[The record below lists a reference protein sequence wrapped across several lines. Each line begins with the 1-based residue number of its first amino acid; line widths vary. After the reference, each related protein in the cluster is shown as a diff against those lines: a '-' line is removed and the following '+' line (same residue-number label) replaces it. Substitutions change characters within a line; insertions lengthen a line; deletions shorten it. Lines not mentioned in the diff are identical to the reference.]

1 MAGKVD
7 GVKEERALLLLKYKE
22 TGDKGLRNRV
32 IMAYMNI
39 VKYAALSTRNM
50 YIKFAEPDDVINE
63 ATIALMLSLI
73 HI

>member
-1 MAGKVD
+1 MTGKAD
-7 GVKEERALLLLKYKE
+7 NVKEERALLLLRYKE

-50 YIKFAEPDDVINE
+50 YI
-63 ATIALMLSLI
+63 
-73 HI
+73 

>member
-1 MAGKVD
+1 MTGKAD
-7 GVKEERALLLLKYKE
+7 NVKEERALLLLRYKE

-50 YIKFAEPDDVINE
+50 YIKLRRKLTTLSTRRLLPDE
-63 ATIALMLSLI
+63 RY
-73 HI
+73 